1 MNIDILI
8 GLSLYHAGLSLVLA
22 TAICKDLQDPTAR
35 TIAWLVTFIFWPIIV
50 GHAYVSGKQESKD
63 QGV

>member
-1 MNIDILI
+1 MNWDMIY
-8 GLSLYHAGLSLVLA
+8 GLLLYHAGLSLVLA
-22 TAICKDLQDPTAR
+22 TTICGDMPHPTAR
-35 TIAWLVTFIFWPIIV
+35 TLAWLVTFFFWPVIV